1 MHRIDTVTA
10 QKDKFG
16 AGKNGFTRG
25 NPQTG
30 TPATDLDDDYFDMLQ
45 EELCAVAESAG
56 LTLEKGKNNQLL
68 EALFRIGAGAP
79 PIGIPFFWP
88 LAVMPNT
95 VMDEWSDM
103 VFLKP
108 NGASFSATEYPKLAM
123 VWTGLVIPDMRGE
136 FPRIWDDGRGVDAGR
151 ALLSSQ
157 GDAIRNITGT
167 LNLRP
172 GSNDN
177 LITSATGAMK
187 LSFRP
192 QSFVV
197 ANLSTATKNAEGI
210 DFDASGS
217 PGVVIASENRPRNIA
232 FNFLVRAK

>member
-1 MHRIDTVTA
+1 MCNR
-10 QKDKFG
+10 FS
-16 AGKNGFTRG
+16 KNLR
-25 NPQTG
+25 
-30 TPATDLDDDYFDMLQ
+30 L
-45 EELCAVAESAG
+45 
-56 LTLEKGKNNQLL
+56 
-68 EALFRIGAGAP
+68 GAGAP
-79 PIGIPFFWP
+79 AIGIPFFWSS
-88 LAVMPNT
+88 AAMPNT

-103 VFLKP
+103 VFLKA
-108 NGASFSATEYPKLAM
+108 NGSSFSAATYPKLAK

-136 FPRIWDDGRGVDAGR
+136 FPRLWDDGRGVDAGR

-172 GSNDN
+172 GSSDN
-177 LITSATGAMK
+177 LVTYATGALK
-187 LSFRP
+187 ISSRP

-197 ANLSTATKNAEGI
+197 TNLSTATKNAEGV

-232 FNFLVRAK
+232 FSFLVRAK